1 LCYHSAMENKRY
13 KNVFRLP
20 SGREIPSAIDPV
32 TGEGPVKVRH
42 FSEVPDGIEQEDPE
56 PRPQ

>member
-1 LCYHSAMENKRY
+1 MENKRY

-32 TGEGPVKVRH
+32 TGEGPVRVRTQA
-42 FSEVPDGIEQEDPE
+42 EVSDGKEEKH
-56 PRPQ
+56 